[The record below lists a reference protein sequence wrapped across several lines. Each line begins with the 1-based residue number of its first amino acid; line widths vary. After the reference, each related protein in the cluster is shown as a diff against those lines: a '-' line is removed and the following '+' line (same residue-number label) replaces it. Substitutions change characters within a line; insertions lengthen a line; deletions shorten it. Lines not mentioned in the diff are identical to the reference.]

1 MSASITEAHRK
12 LAYELMQMDDRLSA
26 FAHRTA
32 AQLIA
37 NSEARAVAAAV
48 TALTCTHHN
57 NHARAAHEMFALNA
71 QLEATVKNHTRN
83 LKAALTKI
91 LRGTAW
97 RMESA
102 KYWLGID
109 HAVRPV
115 AALLHVSIVIERF
128 GRGKGKAEVRYNF
141 APAVQA
147 EVLAEIERL
156 VA

>member
-1 MSASITEAHRK
+1 MTTPTDALPQGVPPPTEAEL
-12 LAYELMQMDDRLSA
+12 LAAYTKAMLA
-26 FAHRTA
+26 
-32 AQLIA
+32 
-37 NSEARAVAAAV
+37 
-48 TALTCTHHN
+48 
-57 NHARAAHEMFALNA
+57 HARASHEMFAINE
-71 QLEATVKNHTRN
+71 QLAATVKNHTRN

-115 AALLHVSIVIERF
+115 TSHLHVSIVIERV
-128 GRGKGKAEVRYNF
+128 GGGKGRTEVRYDF
-141 APAVQA
+141 APARQA

-156 VA
+156 VS

>member
-1 MSASITEAHRK
+1 MTTPTDAPPQGVPPPTEAEL
-12 LAYELMQMDDRLSA
+12 LAAYTKAMLA
-26 FAHRTA
+26 
-32 AQLIA
+32 
-37 NSEARAVAAAV
+37 
-48 TALTCTHHN
+48 
-57 NHARAAHEMFALNA
+57 HARAAHEMFALNA

-102 KYWLGID
+102 KYWLGIN

-115 AALLHVSIVIERF
+115 TSHLHVSIVIERV
-128 GRGKGKAEVRYNF
+128 GGGKGRTEVRYDC
-141 APAVQA
+141 APARQT

-156 VA
+156 VS

>member
-1 MSASITEAHRK
+1 MTTPTEALPQGVPPPTEADL
-12 LAYELMQMDDRLSA
+12 LAAYTKAMLA
-26 FAHRTA
+26 
-32 AQLIA
+32 
-37 NSEARAVAAAV
+37 
-48 TALTCTHHN
+48 
-57 NHARAAHEMFALNA
+57 HARAAHEMFALNE
-71 QLEATVKNHTRN
+71 QLAATVKNHTRN

-102 KYWLGID
+102 KYWLGIN

-115 AALLHVSIVIERF
+115 TSHLHVSIVIERV
-128 GRGKGKAEVRYNF
+128 GGGKGRTEVRYDF

>member
-1 MSASITEAHRK
+1 MTTPTDAPPQGVPPPTEAEL
-12 LAYELMQMDDRLSA
+12 LAAYTKAMLA
-26 FAHRTA
+26 
-32 AQLIA
+32 
-37 NSEARAVAAAV
+37 
-48 TALTCTHHN
+48 
-57 NHARAAHEMFALNA
+57 HARAAHEMFALNA

-115 AALLHVSIVIERF
+115 ASLLHVSIVIERF
-128 GRGKGKAEVRYNF
+128 GRGKGRAEVRYNF

-156 VA
+156 VS

>member
-1 MSASITEAHRK
+1 MTTPTDAPPQGVPPPTEAEL
-12 LAYELMQMDDRLSA
+12 LAAYTKAMLA
-26 FAHRTA
+26 
-32 AQLIA
+32 
-37 NSEARAVAAAV
+37 
-48 TALTCTHHN
+48 
-57 NHARAAHEMFALNA
+57 HARAAHEMFALNA

-102 KYWLGID
+102 KYWLGIN

-115 AALLHVSIVIERF
+115 TSHLHVSIMIERVGGSK
-128 GRGKGKAEVRYNF
+128 GRTEVRYDF
-141 APAVQA
+141 APARQA

-156 VA
+156 VS

>member
-1 MSASITEAHRK
+1 MTTPTEALPQGVPPPTEAEL
-12 LAYELMQMDDRLSA
+12 LAAYTKAMLA
-26 FAHRTA
+26 
-32 AQLIA
+32 
-37 NSEARAVAAAV
+37 
-48 TALTCTHHN
+48 
-57 NHARAAHEMFALNA
+57 HARAAHEMFALNA
-71 QLEATVKNHTRN
+71 QLEATVKNHTRT

-115 AALLHVSIVIERF
+115 ASHLHVSIVIERV
-128 GRGKGKAEVRYNF
+128 GGGKGRTEVRYDC
-141 APAVQA
+141 APARQA

-156 VA
+156 VS

>member
-1 MSASITEAHRK
+1 MTTPTDAPPQGVPPTEAEL
-12 LAYELMQMDDRLSA
+12 LAAYTKAMLA
-26 FAHRTA
+26 
-32 AQLIA
+32 
-37 NSEARAVAAAV
+37 
-48 TALTCTHHN
+48 
-57 NHARAAHEMFALNA
+57 HARAAHEMFALNA
-71 QLEATVKNHTRN
+71 QLEATVKNHTRT

-97 RMESA
+97 RMEAA

-115 AALLHVSIVIERF
+115 TSHLHVSIMIERV
-128 GRGKGKAEVRYNF
+128 GGGKGRTEVRYDF
-141 APAVQA
+141 APARQA

>member
-1 MSASITEAHRK
+1 MTTPTDALPQGVPPPTEAEL
-12 LAYELMQMDDRLSA
+12 LAAYTKAML
-26 FAHRTA
+26 AH
-32 AQLIA
+32 
-37 NSEARAVAAAV
+37 ARA
-48 TALTCTHHN
+48 ALRHARAPHARRPYTKAMLA
-57 NHARAAHEMFALNA
+57 HARAAHELFALNA
-71 QLEATVKNHTRN
+71 QLEATVKNHTRT

-115 AALLHVSIVIERF
+115 ASLLHVSIVIERF
-128 GRGKGKAEVRYNF
+128 GRGKGRAEVRYNF